1 MSYRIGQ
8 GYDVHQLKPN
18 LPLVIGGVKIPHIQ
32 GIVAHSDGD
41 VLIHAIIDA
50 ILGAYNLGDIGKH
63 FPNTEKWKNVSGVSM
78 LKITKKNITQSLPNS
93 NQFKIVNIDTTIIL
107 QRPKLSNY
115 IIQMKNNIGDAL
127 NLDVN
132 HISIKATTTD
142 GLGFVGLEKGIV
154 ATAICLIEAN
164 L

>member
-50 ILGAYNLGDIGKH
+50 ILGAYNLGDIGKY
-63 FPNTEKWKNVSGVSM
+63 FPNTEKWKNVSGGSM
-78 LKITKKNITQSLPNS
+78 LKITKKDIIQSLPNS

-142 GLGFVGLEKGIV
+142 GLGFVGLEKGIA

>member
-18 LPLVIGGVKIPHIQ
+18 LPFVIGGVKISHIQ

-50 ILGAYNLGDIGKH
+50 ILGAYNLGDIGKY
-63 FPNTEKWKNVSGVSM
+63 FPNTEKWKNVSGISM
-78 LKITKKNITQSLPNS
+78 LKITKKDIIQSLPNS

-142 GLGFVGLEKGIV
+142 GLGFVGLEKGIA